1 MSEMGAF
8 KKLDDTTL
16 TILKAANISE
26 GLLHTFSRD
35 DIRDLFPGPEHFLRR
50 RSIWQMI
57 HPEEQ
62 ASNSGHPQS
71 LSDGSS
77 ASPSNEPPQTNLHG
91 ATSLKRATPKK
102 VLQLPSPE
110 YVIYTDNELEQVRKH
125 YFEMKNIGREGGCT
139 LSKELRCRLVR
150 NTMTNMVSILR
161 ATVEA
166 EDVRYPSKEEI
177 TAMAKRLVEYYPMLQ
192 DKPGGSKHSWVTLFR
207 QLYKRLQNIRSPQRT
222 QGPTPERGRR
232 RKRRRI
238 DFGTSS
244 EQGDGTS
251 TEEYDAD
258 SSASTVILD
267 ASPARSSTPE
277 RVTAK
282 LQNLSDRIDEN
293 RSTDQDSQQAQAR
306 HYRTL
311 QEVYKR
317 PKPNKDAVAQLLD
330 LEFEARRAFIDS
342 DTLKDQDRPAKIIE
356 AYPCFKD
363 LNHVLGELCR
373 IVSKDNTAY
382 IKEVKERWDTFQSQ
396 AIFYGIM
403 KKVMKPPVTLN
414 TEERAIN
421 MLKSLPAMF
430 PSAVAPPKKL
440 GRESEA
446 LLHVLMPSE
455 DPNTYLQRRPLS
467 CPVLIV
473 DKENCMVAIGTTPVA
488 TFPKNHLHEG
498 ALYLMAYYYALH
510 LTYPKC
516 IATLLS
522 VLQTEVLQ
530 DEIHERDTTSSYRKA
545 MAEWKKFI
553 GE

>member
-1 MSEMGAF
+1 MSEMGTF

-222 QGPTPERGRR
+222 QGPTPERG
-232 RKRRRI
+232 
-238 DFGTSS
+238 
-244 EQGDGTS
+244 
-251 TEEYDAD
+251 
-258 SSASTVILD
+258 
-267 ASPARSSTPE
+267 
-277 RVTAK
+277 
-282 LQNLSDRIDEN
+282 
-293 RSTDQDSQQAQAR
+293 
-306 HYRTL
+306 
-311 QEVYKR
+311 
-317 PKPNKDAVAQLLD
+317 
-330 LEFEARRAFIDS
+330 
-342 DTLKDQDRPAKIIE
+342 
-356 AYPCFKD
+356 
-363 LNHVLGELCR
+363 
-373 IVSKDNTAY
+373 
-382 IKEVKERWDTFQSQ
+382 
-396 AIFYGIM
+396 
-403 KKVMKPPVTLN
+403 
-414 TEERAIN
+414 
-421 MLKSLPAMF
+421 
-430 PSAVAPPKKL
+430 
-440 GRESEA
+440 
-446 LLHVLMPSE
+446 
-455 DPNTYLQRRPLS
+455 
-467 CPVLIV
+467 
-473 DKENCMVAIGTTPVA
+473 
-488 TFPKNHLHEG
+488 
-498 ALYLMAYYYALH
+498 
-510 LTYPKC
+510 
-516 IATLLS
+516 
-522 VLQTEVLQ
+522 QT
-530 DEIHERDTTSSYRKA
+530 
-545 MAEWKKFI
+545 
-553 GE
+553 